1 MLAQLAL
8 LEWSAVVVGGRGRV
22 PSRRALDLVGH
33 GGVERGLVAPR
44 LVEEVRDHG
53 LRGVVRN
60 QRTVREDGAGLVGG
74 RFRASSHKLTTSP
87 VCQVLSLCHSPLEP
101 CGIAP
106 ELLLPWFAASMAA
119 TPARYPGKPV
129 L

>member
-53 LRGVVRN
+53 LGGVVRDE
-60 QRTVREDGAGLVGG
+60 RTVREHRAGLG
-74 RFRASSHKLTTSP
+74 RP
-87 VCQVLSLCHSPLEP
+87 V
-101 CGIAP
+101 
-106 ELLLPWFAASMAA
+106 
-119 TPARYPGKPV
+119 
-129 L
+129 